1 LVSVSDIFGPINI
14 YYFVRKLKDHNFYGQ
29 QNMNS
34 EKISIQMFGIKT
46 PIIREG
52 DDIVQILETSL
63 EDVGVVP
70 TDGDILVLAESA
82 VGTAEKRVI
91 ELASILP
98 GERAL
103 FLGEKYGIDP
113 REMELVLQECDEIFG
128 GVPGAALTITKGV
141 LAPNAG
147 IDASNAPEGRVVL
160 LPKDPRI
167 SSENIRTRLE
177 QSYSCRLGV
186 IIGDSRTQPLRL
198 GCTGI
203 ALGVSGFIPVEDA
216 RGTCDIYGKPLRI
229 TYKAVADNL
238 VSAAELLMGEAG
250 ERIPCV
256 LIRGAPVNM
265 VNESPDMPT
274 ISMEG
279 CMYFGNIIKGRTECA
294 GIESQKNG

>member
-1 LVSVSDIFGPINI
+1 
-14 YYFVRKLKDHNFYGQ
+14 
-29 QNMNS
+29 MNS
-34 EKISIQMFGIKT
+34 EKTSIQMFGIET

-63 EDVGVVP
+63 EDAGVVP
-70 TDGDILVLAESA
+70 IEGDIFVLAESA
-82 VGTAEKRVI
+82 VGTAEKRVV
-91 ELASILP
+91 ELASIIP
-98 GERAL
+98 GEKAQL
-103 FLGEKYGIDP
+103 LGEKYGIDP

-147 IDASNAPEGRVVL
+147 IDSSNAPEGRVVL
-160 LPKDPRI
+160 LPKDPRK
-167 SSENIRTRLE
+167 SSEYIRARLE
-177 QSYSCRLGV
+177 QFYSCKLGV

-203 ALGVSGFIPVEDA
+203 ALGVSGFVPVEDA

-238 VSAAELLMGEAG
+238 VSASELLMGEAG

-279 CMYFGNIIKGRTECA
+279 CMYFGNIIKGRTE
-294 GIESQKNG
+294 GKDLGSQKNA

>member
-1 LVSVSDIFGPINI
+1 
-14 YYFVRKLKDHNFYGQ
+14 
-29 QNMNS
+29 MNS
-34 EKISIQMFGIKT
+34 EKNSIQMFGIKT

-63 EDVGVVP
+63 EEAGVVP
-70 TDGDILVLAESA
+70 VEGDIFVLAESA

-91 ELASILP
+91 ELASIIP
-98 GERAL
+98 GEKAQL
-103 FLGEKYGIDP
+103 LGEKYEIDP
-113 REMELVLQECDEIFG
+113 REMELVLQECDELFG

-147 IDASNAPEGRVVL
+147 IDASNAPEGHVVL
-160 LPKDPRI
+160 LPEDPRK
-167 SSENIRTRLE
+167 SSEYIRKRLE
-177 QSYSCRLGV
+177 QRYSCRLGV

-265 VNESPDMPT
+265 VNESPCMPT

-279 CMYFGNIIKGRTECA
+279 CMYFGNVIKGRTE
-294 GIESQKNG
+294 GRDI

>member
-1 LVSVSDIFGPINI
+1 
-14 YYFVRKLKDHNFYGQ
+14 
-29 QNMNS
+29 MNP
-34 EKISIQMFGIKT
+34 EKTSIQMFGIKT
-46 PIIREG
+46 PIIKEG
-52 DDIVQILETSL
+52 DDIIQILETSL

-70 TDGDILVLAESA
+70 VEGDIFVLAESA

-91 ELASILP
+91 ELASITP
-98 GERAL
+98 GEKAQL
-103 FLGEKYGIDP
+103 LGEKYGIDP

-160 LPKDPRI
+160 LPEDPRK
-167 SSENIRTRLE
+167 SSEYIRSRLE
-177 QSYSCRLGV
+177 QRYSCRLGV

-198 GCTGI
+198 GCIGI
-203 ALGVSGFIPVEDA
+203 ALGVSGFVPVEDA
-216 RGTCDIYGKPLRI
+216 RGTCDIYGKPLRV

-256 LIRGAPVNM
+256 LIRGASVIL
-265 VNESPDMPT
+265 VNESPDVPT

-279 CMYFGNIIKGRTECA
+279 CMYFGNIIKSRTE
-294 GIESQKNG
+294 

>member
-1 LVSVSDIFGPINI
+1 MS
-14 YYFVRKLKDHNFYGQ
+14 
-29 QNMNS
+29 S
-34 EKISIQMFGIKT
+34 ENTSIQMFGIKT

-52 DDIVQILETSL
+52 DDIVQILETAL
-63 EDVGVVP
+63 EEAGLVP
-70 TDGDILVLAESA
+70 IDGDIFVLAESA
-82 VGTAEKRVI
+82 VGTAERRVVK
-91 ELASILP
+91 LANVTP
-98 GERAL
+98 GEKAKV
-103 FLGEKYGIDP
+103 LGERYGIDP

-147 IDASNAPEGRVVL
+147 IDSSNAPEGHVVL
-160 LPKDPRI
+160 LPEDPRK
-167 SSENIRTRLE
+167 SSEKIRKRLE
-177 QSYSCRLGV
+177 QRYSCILGV

-203 ALGVSGFIPVEDA
+203 ALGVSGFVPVEDA
-216 RGTCDIYGKPLRI
+216 RGTDDIYGKPLRV

-250 ERIPCV
+250 ERVPCV
-256 LIRGAPVNM
+256 LIRNAPVIM

-279 CMYFGNIIKGRTECA
+279 CMYFGNVIRGRTGDRATGKKE
-294 GIESQKNG
+294 

>member
-1 LVSVSDIFGPINI
+1 MDS
-14 YYFVRKLKDHNFYGQ
+14 
-29 QNMNS
+29 QNT
-34 EKISIQMFGIKT
+34 SIQMFGIKT
-46 PIIREG
+46 PIIKEG
-52 DDIVQILETSL
+52 DDIVQILEASL
-63 EDVGVVP
+63 EEANLSPV
-70 TDGDILVLAESA
+70 DGDIFVLAESA

-91 ELASILP
+91 ELASIVP
-98 GERAL
+98 GEKAQL
-103 FLGEKYGIDP
+103 LGEKYGIDS

-147 IDASNAPEGRVVL
+147 IDASNAPEGYVVL
-160 LPKDPRI
+160 LPKNPKR
-167 SSENIRTRLE
+167 SSQYIRSRLE
-177 QSYSCRLGV
+177 QRYSCKLGV

-203 ALGVSGFIPVEDA
+203 ALGVSGFVPVEDA
-216 RGTCDIYGKPLRI
+216 RGTFDIYGKPLRI

-256 LIRGAPVNM
+256 LIRGAPVKI
-265 VNESPDMPT
+265 VDESPDVPT

-279 CMYFGNIIKGRTECA
+279 CMYFGNIIRGRNEGKETE
-294 GIESQKNG
+294 KNA